1 MLEVSLRHKDYEILN
16 KAASI
21 LAGMLKPFYGKLL
34 LGPEYPNVSRIRNQ
48 YIKNIILK
56 MGKGKEAAQIKFET
70 TRQIEKFRELPDFK
84 SVKVQVNVDP
94 M

>member
-1 MLEVSLRHKDYEILN
+1 
-16 KAASI
+16 
-21 LAGMLKPFYGKLL
+21 
-34 LGPEYPNVSRIRNQ
+34 
-48 YIKNIILK
+48 

-70 TRQIEKFRELPDFK
+70 ARQIEKFRELPDFK